1 MPQEDGEN
9 PRTLRRRRF
18 AASEKQRIVRESYA
32 PGMTVAAVARSN
44 GVSRSLLFRWRKL
57 AGASVSN
64 LAAEPV
70 IPLLAKVHALQEEVR
85 ELQRLLGKMT
95 MENEILREAIAVAR
109 RNSGSRDAH

>member
-18 AASEKQRIVRESYA
+18 AASEKQRIVRESYT

-57 AGASVSN
+57 AGAPVSN
-64 LAAEPV
+64 PAAEPV

-95 MENEILREAIAVAR
+95 MENEILREAIEAAR
-109 RNSGSRDAH
+109 NNGALRDSH